1 MSTLS
6 ISLALAIRVVLV
18 LLFLPF
24 SALDKILDFRN
35 AVAQAQEA
43 VQNEAAATALILIG
57 LFVEVVMSAGV
68 VSGIADRA
76 CAFVLAGY
84 CAVTAL
90 VWKQFWRPGDFW
102 RSSDGKARA
111 LFWDFWKNLAL
122 AAGFLLIVFGT
133 DASSIAQFFAH
144 PTIQSHPYPT
154 YTGARTAVSTESSLV
169 VPYWHVWT
177 DADGISHRST
187 IWHGPAPSRRLQRAS
202 SRCASVKACGSTSR
216 PCRS

>member
-1 MSTLS
+1 MSTVS
-6 ISLALAIRVVLV
+6 ISFALAIRVVLV

-24 SALDKILDFRN
+24 SALDKVLGFRS

-43 VQNEAAATALILIG
+43 VQNKTAATALILIG

-68 VSGIADRA
+68 VSGIADRV

-102 RSSDGKARA
+102 SSGDGKARA

-133 DASSIAQFFAH
+133 NASSIAQFLAH
-144 PTIQSHPYPT
+144 PTIQSHPYRLT
-154 YTGARTAVSTESSLV
+154 QE
-169 VPYWHVWT
+169 HV
-177 DADGISHRST
+177 
-187 IWHGPAPSRRLQRAS
+187 
-202 SRCASVKACGSTSR
+202 R
-216 PCRS
+216 P